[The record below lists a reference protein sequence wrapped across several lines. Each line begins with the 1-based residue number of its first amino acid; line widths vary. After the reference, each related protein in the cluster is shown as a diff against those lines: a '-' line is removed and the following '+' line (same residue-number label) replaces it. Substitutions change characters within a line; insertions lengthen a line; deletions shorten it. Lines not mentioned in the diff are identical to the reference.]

1 MKEVTFTACQQ
12 RALDINHS
20 VGVSASAGT
29 GKTFLLQNRVAKLLK
44 SGKAFPRDILCLTY
58 SEKAAAEM
66 REKIEKELRN
76 QSDNEIMSR
85 TAKGMTEEEA
95 RENPVTKA
103 LESIHQCTISTFH
116 GFCSALLHEFP
127 MEAGVPIRYA
137 IMDALA
143 TQELVTDTIDETLN
157 QPDETLYEDV
167 TLLLS
172 HLSRKDVLSAIEKFY
187 NVWTE
192 HASWFD
198 DLENNPEIVSEQWE
212 EWKKE
217 IVEEVRDW
225 IVSDGELEK
234 YHAIENS
241 NKKSRENLE
250 RLISVYQT
258 VKDASTYEEKYRSL
272 LVFSQQTKIP
282 TGKIYDGLDKYYI
295 SVVKKSHVISS
306 CLPFEKTDPRRQLMI
321 AIMQAA
327 GRITRHVYS
336 VIVQRK
342 KDGGFLDF
350 NDLIWYVERMFDTN
364 QNIVD
369 ELKKRY
375 KFLLVDEVQ
384 DNDAVLTKLVRRL
397 AGNPQSGNKLFVVGD
412 MKQAIYQFRGAKP
425 DEFKKLIHEFSEK
438 PVELDVNYRTVP
450 YLINVINQVFTQLFR
465 SYPED
470 DIQYPQIQANRQTSV
485 GTFTRIHTSEEKGE
499 EAKILASWIYSKVSA
514 GSLMVCDSG
523 EITRPAT
530 YRDFTVLIR
539 KKSSLTHLIAAFKE
553 YGIPYHVH
561 KGSGLFKEPEIVDLL
576 NVIKASVYRNDDIAL
591 YGALISPYFGISD
604 ELLATVL
611 AETGNE
617 SQSLWNRLSK
627 MKNAEIA
634 EALGKLSMFREVAC
648 YEQMP
653 TFLRTIVRK
662 TGILSVYGADPNA
675 MEKIRNLRK
684 FLDLASSLQVAD
696 GVSLYSFLRT
706 VDICLEKDIDDND
719 IGGVDAGLDSEDRV
733 GIMTCH
739 VSKGLEFPVV
749 ILYNSGTS
757 GIAHH
762 DTTLIHPYYHCGF
775 KQLKDPVHSDLNLFG
790 FLSDL
795 IEKANRPDAEAGER
809 RLFYVGMTRPRDHL
823 VLSSTGNKAAENSFF
838 SFYEGNHNGVEA
850 DLVSATVCN
859 PPVVQTDCDK
869 IRDHHARM
877 VERLQACTPSIDEYT
892 IDKNNEETK
901 EFSRGLCVHAIFE
914 GQNAI
919 EACREYDVS
928 PDEIPKILESKE
940 YFESHSLMQNRMN
953 VWYELEIITESS
965 ECRRPDV
972 VVKYTDGSYR
982 IFDFKTGKLSDLK
995 SKLREQYYQQVTEY
1009 AKIVAQVFNVQDKIP
1024 SYFYFTDERKFVSV
1038 DEIISDSSKD
1048 FEKN

>member
-1 MKEVTFTACQQ
+1 
-12 RALDINHS
+12 
-20 VGVSASAGT
+20 
-29 GKTFLLQNRVAKLLK
+29 
-44 SGKAFPRDILCLTY
+44 
-58 SEKAAAEM
+58 M

-217 IVEEVRDW
+217 IVEEVRKW
-225 IVSDGELEK
+225 IVSDGELKK

-250 RLISVYQT
+250 RLKSVYQT

-272 LVFSQQTKIP
+272 LAFSQQTKIP

-350 NDLIWYVERMFDTN
+350 NDLIRYVERMFDTN

-384 DNDAVLTKLVRRL
+384 DNDAVLTKLV
-397 AGNPQSGNKLFVVGD
+397 
-412 MKQAIYQFRGAKP
+412 
-425 DEFKKLIHEFSEK
+425 
-438 PVELDVNYRTVP
+438 ELDVNYRTVP
-450 YLINVINQVFTQLFR
+450 YLINDVINKVFTQLFR

-627 MKNAEIA
+627 TKNAEIA

-653 TFLRTIVRK
+653 TFLR
-662 TGILSVYGADPNA
+662 N
-675 MEKIRNLRK
+675 
-684 FLDLASSLQVAD
+684 
-696 GVSLYSFLRT
+696 
-706 VDICLEKDIDDND
+706 
-719 IGGVDAGLDSEDRV
+719 
-733 GIMTCH
+733 
-739 VSKGLEFPVV
+739 
-749 ILYNSGTS
+749 
-757 GIAHH
+757 
-762 DTTLIHPYYHCGF
+762 HC
-775 KQLKDPVHSDLNLFG
+775 S
-790 FLSDL
+790 
-795 IEKANRPDAEAGER
+795 
-809 RLFYVGMTRPRDHL
+809 
-823 VLSSTGNKAAENSFF
+823 
-838 SFYEGNHNGVEA
+838 
-850 DLVSATVCN
+850 
-859 PPVVQTDCDK
+859 
-869 IRDHHARM
+869 
-877 VERLQACTPSIDEYT
+877 
-892 IDKNNEETK
+892 
-901 EFSRGLCVHAIFE
+901 
-914 GQNAI
+914 
-919 EACREYDVS
+919 
-928 PDEIPKILESKE
+928 
-940 YFESHSLMQNRMN
+940 
-953 VWYELEIITESS
+953 
-965 ECRRPDV
+965 
-972 VVKYTDGSYR
+972 
-982 IFDFKTGKLSDLK
+982 
-995 SKLREQYYQQVTEY
+995 
-1009 AKIVAQVFNVQDKIP
+1009 
-1024 SYFYFTDERKFVSV
+1024 
-1038 DEIISDSSKD
+1038 
-1048 FEKN
+1048 

>member
-1 MKEVTFTACQQ
+1 
-12 RALDINHS
+12 
-20 VGVSASAGT
+20 
-29 GKTFLLQNRVAKLLK
+29 
-44 SGKAFPRDILCLTY
+44 
-58 SEKAAAEM
+58 
-66 REKIEKELRN
+66 
-76 QSDNEIMSR
+76 
-85 TAKGMTEEEA
+85 
-95 RENPVTKA
+95 
-103 LESIHQCTISTFH
+103 
-116 GFCSALLHEFP
+116 
-127 MEAGVPIRYA
+127 
-137 IMDALA
+137 
-143 TQELVTDTIDETLN
+143 
-157 QPDETLYEDV
+157 
-167 TLLLS
+167 
-172 HLSRKDVLSAIEKFY
+172 
-187 NVWTE
+187 
-192 HASWFD
+192 
-198 DLENNPEIVSEQWE
+198 
-212 EWKKE
+212 
-217 IVEEVRDW
+217 
-225 IVSDGELEK
+225 
-234 YHAIENS
+234 
-241 NKKSRENLE
+241 
-250 RLISVYQT
+250 
-258 VKDASTYEEKYRSL
+258 
-272 LVFSQQTKIP
+272 
-282 TGKIYDGLDKYYI
+282 
-295 SVVKKSHVISS
+295 
-306 CLPFEKTDPRRQLMI
+306 
-321 AIMQAA
+321 MQAA

-350 NDLIWYVERMFDTN
+350 NDLIRYVERMFDTN

-384 DNDAVLTKLVRRL
+384 DNDAVLTKLVRKL
-397 AGNPQSGNKLFVVGD
+397 AGNPQSGNKLSIVGD
-412 MKQAIYQFRGAKP
+412 VKQAIYQFRGAKP
-425 DEFKKLIHEFSEK
+425 DEFKKLISEFSIQ
-438 PVELDVNYRTVP
+438 VELDVNYRTVP
-450 YLINVINQVFTQLFR
+450 YLINDVINKVFTQLFT
-465 SYPED
+465 YPED

-627 MKNAEIA
+627 TKNAEID

-706 VDICLEKDIDDND
+706 VDICLEKDIDGMMMFIMDCHSAHQ
-719 IGGVDAGLDSEDRV
+719 IISGILHAEETDAGLNSEDRV

-762 DTTLIHPYYHCGF
+762 DTTLIHPHYHCGF

-790 FLSDL
+790 FLSYL

-838 SFYEGNHNGVEA
+838 SFYEDNH
-850 DLVSATVCN
+850 
-859 PPVVQTDCDK
+859 
-869 IRDHHARM
+869 
-877 VERLQACTPSIDEYT
+877 
-892 IDKNNEETK
+892 
-901 EFSRGLCVHAIFE
+901 
-914 GQNAI
+914 
-919 EACREYDVS
+919 
-928 PDEIPKILESKE
+928 ILL
-940 YFESHSLMQNRMN
+940 Y
-953 VWYELEIITESS
+953 I
-965 ECRRPDV
+965 
-972 VVKYTDGSYR
+972 KYLFLLY
-982 IFDFKTGKLSDLK
+982 L
-995 SKLREQYYQQVTEY
+995 
-1009 AKIVAQVFNVQDKIP
+1009 
-1024 SYFYFTDERKFVSV
+1024 
-1038 DEIISDSSKD
+1038 
-1048 FEKN
+1048 